1 MCKLADIHHRLTR
14 ALIHD
19 KEQISQWLAYE
30 QERVLTCENN
40 VKKRTQQ
47 YEYLENG
54 PLNENLA
61 ESKYVREIDDE
72 DKQENA
78 LQNGSGN
85 ESKNGNDN
93 ETKDENVLVVSNS
106 TTMTTYQGQ
115 GNRRVEGRE
124 RGILECMSK
133 LQREVTVRSQL
144 LLEAEEQEDQARKVR
159 KMLLIFTKYFE
170 NISIIYIYNI
180 FKTTLIGTIYT
191 ILYSFIS

>member
-47 YEYLENG
+47 YNFLENG
-54 PLNENLA
+54 PLNGNLA

-78 LQNGSGN
+78 LHNEYGN
-85 ESKNGNDN
+85 ESKNGNEN
-93 ETKDENVLVVSNS
+93 ENMLVVSSS
-106 TTMTTYQGQ
+106 TTMTRYQGQ
-115 GNRRVEGRE
+115 GNGRVEGRE

-159 KMLLIFTKYFE
+159 KIILIFTKYLQ
-170 NISIIYIYNI
+170 NILKIY
-180 FKTTLIGTIYT
+180 L
-191 ILYSFIS
+191 

>member
-40 VKKRTQQ
+40 VIKRTQQ
-47 YEYLENG
+47 YNFLENG

-61 ESKYVREIDDE
+61 ESKYVREIEDE
-72 DKQENA
+72 NKHENT
-78 LQNGSGN
+78 LEIGFGN
-85 ESKNGNDN
+85 ESKNGNEN
-93 ETKDENVLVVSNS
+93 ETKDDNVLVVSSS
-106 TTMTTYQGQ
+106 TTMTRYQGQ
-115 GNRRVEGRE
+115 GKIEG

-159 KMLLIFTKYFE
+159 KMLLMFTKYFE
-170 NISIIYIYNI
+170 NIFIIYIYNI
-180 FKTTLIGTIYT
+180 FKTTLIGTIYA
-191 ILYSFIS
+191 ILYSFISLF